1 METHLHSS
9 SSSGTTL
16 EMPSWVWG
24 LTKSFRAW
32 QYVVKRLCCFQRP
45 KTCRDDSKFRHLGQ
59 GVWLVWL
66 TWSCWSFKKYHHF
79 SSSLSLAMSSQG
91 YGLFTLLLQIWK
103 KKCLPVLRFLWPAIF
118 PISSSNSRRAGL
130 AMDVVLEEIHGRQHV
145 VHEALMHPH
154 FMDWLRQSGQ

>member
-1 METHLHSS
+1 METHLHIS

-45 KTCRDDSKFRHLGQ
+45 KTCRDDSKFTRG
-59 GVWLVWL
+59 LVGL
-66 TWSCWSFKKYHHF
+66 VDLELLRASRNISHF
-79 SSSLSLAMSSQG
+79 SSSLSAALAMSSQAF
-91 YGLFTLLLQIWK
+91 LPFILLLQIWQ

-154 FMDWLRQSGQ
+154 FMDWLRQLGQ